1 MFRSF
6 FYLHL
11 LRNVVYLRMA
21 LTAKE
26 QKFCD
31 EYLVDLNQTQAAIR
45 SGYSVKTA
53 SSIASQLLT
62 KLNIQEY
69 ITTKRK
75 ELSTNTG
82 ITQERILAE
91 YAKLA
96 FFDIRTIYDE
106 NNALKDIA
114 DLSDA
119 AGSAIAGIEVLEE
132 FSGFGDEREHIGNTV
147 KVKFIEKTKALDSLA
162 RHLGM
167 FAKDNA
173 QSQPVV
179 NIPPMTDNQVDA
191 IINAVRSPKA

>member
-1 MFRSF
+1 
-6 FYLHL
+6 
-11 LRNVVYLRMA
+11 MA
-21 LTAKE
+21 LKARE
-26 QKFCD
+26 QTFCD

-45 SGYSVKTA
+45 AGYSKKTA
-53 SSIASQLLT
+53 ASQASRLLT
-62 KLNIQEY
+62 NVNIQSY
-69 ITTKRK
+69 IHQKQK
-75 ELSTNTG
+75 ERSESTG
-82 ITQERILAE
+82 ITTDRILAE

-114 DLSDA
+114 DLSDE
-119 AGSAIAGIEVLEE
+119 AGSAIYGIEVLEE

-147 KVKFIEKTKALDSLA
+147 KVKLIEKTKALDSLA